1 MGLGYVRST
10 PRVSVSR
17 EAVSRRS
24 RISGIGPLRGPM
36 EGVGPAFAGLSD
48 PQSFVTASPYRE
60 IATMSNKGLEG
71 VTAAE
76 TSLSRVFGEEG
87 RLVYRGYEIED
98 LAANASFEEVCYLL
112 WYGSLPTRQQ
122 LDTLKGQL
130 AEGAAVDDRVL
141 DILRA
146 APKDTHPMTVLR
158 TTASALGFYDA
169 DAEDMSRE
177 ANLRKAIRI
186 TAQLPVLTAA
196 FDRVRKGKDPI
207 EPRGDL
213 GLGANFLY
221 MLTGDEPDDLRERI
235 IDAALTLHAEHGLN
249 ASTFAARVT
258 AATLADMHSAVTS
271 AIGALKGPLH
281 GGANQRVMEMLEKIG
296 SADQAEK
303 WVRDALERKEK
314 IMGFGHRVYRTTDPR
329 APILRDLS
337 KQLSESQGE
346 TKWLDVSEKV
356 VDVMRAEMDARQKQ
370 IYPNVDF
377 FSASVYYTI
386 GIAPDLF
393 TNVFALARAAGWT
406 AHVIE
411 QLDDN
416 RLIRPRAEYTGP
428 LGLEVEP
435 IDKRG

>member
-1 MGLGYVRST
+1 
-10 PRVSVSR
+10 
-17 EAVSRRS
+17 
-24 RISGIGPLRGPM
+24 
-36 EGVGPAFAGLSD
+36 
-48 PQSFVTASPYRE
+48 
-60 IATMSNKGLEG
+60 MSNKGLEG